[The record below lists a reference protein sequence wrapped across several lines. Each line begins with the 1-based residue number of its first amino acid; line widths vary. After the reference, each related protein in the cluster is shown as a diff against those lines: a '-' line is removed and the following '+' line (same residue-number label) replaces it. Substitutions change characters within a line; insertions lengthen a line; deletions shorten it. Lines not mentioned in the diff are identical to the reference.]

1 MSDNTDSPCPNC
13 ATIAQIDLGLDTVTF
28 STEIGTIGALRRQT
42 DCTTC
47 QNIVKCL
54 EVEWFPRS
62 ATERRF
68 TGSDFEGTRLPE
80 SIGDEE
86 VVSWKWNRQ
95 DVAISVRERY
105 VS

>member
-1 MSDNTDSPCPNC
+1 MFDNTDSPCPNC
-13 ATIAQIDLGLDTVTF
+13 ATIAQIDLSFDPVTF
-28 STEIGTIGALRRQT
+28 NTEIGTIGALRKQT

-47 QNIVKCL
+47 QNIVECL
-54 EVEWFPRS
+54 EVKW
-62 ATERRF
+62 F

-86 VVSWKWNRQ
+86 VVNWKWNRQ